1 MKKRVAL
8 LGARSP
14 YYPGCIEKY
23 VLSLLKDLS
32 SQVNVSWFIPSSTLR
47 PHVPNVRFVHVP
59 CIQHKYLEKLTYAI
73 SLLPYLLFRR
83 FDVYHFQSINSTWLI
98 PLLWIFGCRQIVTI
112 HSFDWTYPRWRF
124 PAKIFLLYN
133 YLCAL
138 IFADVVITVPGQVL
152 PFRNFRRSKTVL
164 FFPHPKRYLN
174 IDHGLS
180 LESLES
186 HHSLS
191 VLPTDYFLFIGR
203 ITPEKNHHSLCQ
215 ALHEA
220 KLNIPLFVVGKLA
233 DKNYFNRH
241 KHHLI
246 S

>member
-1 MKKRVAL
+1 MKKRVAI

-14 YYPGCIEKY
+14 YYPGGIEKY

-112 HSFDWTYPRWRF
+112 HSFDWTYPRWR
-124 PAKIFLLYN
+124 L
-133 YLCAL
+133 
-138 IFADVVITVPGQVL
+138 G
-152 PFRNFRRSKTVL
+152 
-164 FFPHPKRYLN
+164 
-174 IDHGLS
+174 
-180 LESLES
+180 
-186 HHSLS
+186 
-191 VLPTDYFLFIGR
+191 
-203 ITPEKNHHSLCQ
+203 
-215 ALHEA
+215 
-220 KLNIPLFVVGKLA
+220 
-233 DKNYFNRH
+233 
-241 KHHLI
+241 
-246 S
+246 